1 VGRSGG
7 LPRDAAGAYL
17 VDETDPANWPTD
29 EGCPIL
35 HVDMDAFYA
44 SVEIRDRPE
53 LLHRPVV
60 VGGIG
65 PRGVVCSANYI
76 ARRFGVRSAMPT
88 STARRMCPQA
98 VFLPPDFTVY
108 RDVSQ
113 GVLGIFRE
121 LTPLVEPLS
130 LDEAFLDVA
139 GALRRTRMSPARLG
153 MRIRARVFEEHRIS
167 CSVGVAATK
176 FLAKLASGMAKP
188 DGMLVVPKA
197 DSLTF
202 LHPLPVSA
210 LWGVGART
218 AEQLA
223 RVGLA
228 TVADIA
234 STPLPRLRKVIGVA
248 AAAHLHALAN
258 GHDGRAVVPDSP
270 DKSVGAEETF
280 DVDHHDRDLLRRE
293 LLRLAERT
301 ASSLRSRGLC
311 GRTVSIKVRFADF
324 TTITRSRTLS
334 VATDVT
340 QEVYRTACRLL
351 AEQVPA
357 GAVRLIGVRME
368 QLVEV
373 TGGEQLALDAPEH
386 GWRDADTAA
395 DQARSRFGSAAVRPA
410 SLLDGAADRK

>member
-1 VGRSGG
+1 M
-7 LPRDAAGAYL
+7 
-17 VDETDPANWPTD
+17 DESRPASWPDDT
-29 EGCPIL
+29 GCPIL

-53 LLHRPVV
+53 LRDRPVV

-65 PRGVVCSANYI
+65 PRGVVCSANYP
-76 ARRFGVRSAMPT
+76 ARTFGVRSAMPT
-88 STARRMCPQA
+88 ASARRLCPQA

-108 RDVSQ
+108 HQVSQ
-113 GVLGIFRE
+113 GVLGIFRD

-139 GALRRTRMSPARLG
+139 GALRRTRMTPAQLG
-153 MRIRARVFEEHRIS
+153 AQLRARVEREHRIS

-188 DGMLVVPKA
+188 DGMLVVPA
-197 DSLTF
+197 VDSLAF

-210 LWGVGART
+210 LWGVGERT
-218 AEQLA
+218 AEHLA
-223 RVGLA
+223 RLGLA

-234 STPLPRLRKVIGVA
+234 GTPLPRLRKVLGVA
-248 AAAHLHALAN
+248 AAEHLHALAN
-258 GHDGRAVVPDSP
+258 GRDDRAVVPDSP

-301 ASSLRSRGLC
+301 AGALRSRGLR

-324 TTITRSRTLS
+324 TTITRSRTLP

-368 QLVEV
+368 QL
-373 TGGEQLALDAPEH
+373 THAAGGGEQLTLDAPER
-386 GWRDADTAA
+386 GWRDADLAA
-395 DQARSRFGSAAVRPA
+395 DQARSRFGTAAVRPA
-410 SLLDGAADRK
+410 SLIPGDADRK

>member
-7 LPRDAAGAYL
+7 LPRDFAGRYL
-17 VDETDPANWPTD
+17 VDESNPANWPD
-29 EGCPIL
+29 DDGCPIL

-53 LLHRPVV
+53 LLEQPVV

-65 PRGVVCSANYI
+65 PRGVVCSANYL
-76 ARRFGVRSAMPT
+76 ARTFGVRSAMPT
-88 STARRMCPQA
+88 STARRLCPKA
-98 VFLPPDFTVY
+98 VFLPPDFPAY
-108 RDVSQ
+108 RDVSK
-113 GVLGIFRE
+113 GVLAIFRE

-130 LDEAFLDVA
+130 LDEAFLDVG
-139 GALRRTRMSPARLG
+139 GALRRTKMTPAQLG
-153 MRIRARVFEEHRIS
+153 MQIRAAVFDEHRIS

-188 DGMLVVPKA
+188 DGMLVVPKV
-197 DSLTF
+197 DSLEF
-202 LHPLPVSA
+202 LHPLPVGA

-218 AEQLA
+218 AETLT
-223 RVGLA
+223 RVGLN

-234 STPLPRLRKVIGVA
+234 VTSLPRLRKVLGIA
-248 AAAHLHALAN
+248 AAEHLHALAN
-258 GHDGRAVVPDSP
+258 GHDARAVVPDSP
-270 DKSVGAEETF
+270 DKSIGAEETF
-280 DVDHHDRDLLRRE
+280 DIDQTDRDVLRRE

-301 ASSLRSRGLC
+301 ASSLRSRGLR

-324 TTITRSRTLS
+324 TTITRSRTLT
-334 VATDVT
+334 VPTDVT
-340 QEVYRTACRLL
+340 QELFQTACRLL

-368 QLVEV
+368 QLAEAG
-373 TGGEQLALDAPEH
+373 GGEQLALDAPEH

-395 DQARSRFGSAAVRPA
+395 DQARSKFGSAAVRPA
-410 SLLDGAADRK
+410 SLIDGVPDRK